1 LKTKPMKYISYL
13 TLLSLVIIVSCGPKE
28 KSIEDIVENGS
39 KAELNQKREELNT
52 SMRKLNSQIK
62 TLDKKLA
69 DFEDTSKYALV
80 EALSLVPKDFNHYVT
95 VQGDVTTDQ
104 NIMIYPQF
112 SGVLKDIYVK
122 EGDQVKKGQKLAKI
136 DDGGQ
141 SSQLEEMKAQR
152 ELAKT
157 IFERQG
163 RLWDENIGSEIQ
175 YLEAK
180 TAFEQIDNAVDQ
192 MRSQLNKSV
201 IYAPFSGKI
210 DEVITDQG
218 QVVSPGQ
225 TPIFRILNLGEMYVS
240 ANVPENYV
248 GNINEG
254 SEAIVTLS
262 AIGKSFIGKVS
273 QVSSNISESNRNFR
287 VRVSIPDSIDFV
299 KPNLIATLKLND
311 YTSKQAIVIP
321 ENILQENASGQS
333 FTFSLQMENDSIG
346 IANFRELKLGKSYQ
360 GEIEVLEGLKA
371 TDVVVTEGA
380 RTIKKDDKVRVLNFQ
395 KK

>member
-1 LKTKPMKYISYL
+1 MKYISYL

>member
-1 LKTKPMKYISYL
+1 MKYLSYL
-13 TLLSLVIIVSCGPKE
+13 TILSLVIIVSCGPKE

>member
-1 LKTKPMKYISYL
+1 MKYLSYL
-13 TLLSLVIIVSCGPKE
+13 TLLSLLISVSCGPKE
-28 KSIEDIVENGS
+28 KSIEDIIENGS
-39 KAELNQKREELNT
+39 KSELNQKREELNT

-112 SGVLKDIYVK
+112 SGVLKAIYVK

-152 ELAKT
+152 ELDKT
-157 IFERQG
+157 RFERQE

-192 MRSQLNKSV
+192 MKSQLNKSV
-201 IYAPFSGKI
+201 IYAPFAGKI

-248 GNINEG
+248 GNIREG
-254 SEAIVTLS
+254 SEAIVTLG
-262 AIGKSFIGKVS
+262 AIGKSFTGRVS

-287 VRVSIPDSIDFV
+287 VRVSIPDNIDFV

-333 FTFSLQMENDSIG
+333 FTFSLQMESDSIG
-346 IANFRELKLGKSYQ
+346 IANFRELKLGKNYQ
-360 GEIEVLEGLKA
+360 GEIEVLGGLEA
-371 TDVVVTEGA
+371 TEIVVTEGA
-380 RTIKKDDKVRVLNFQ
+380 RTIKKDDKVRVLNFI

>member
-1 LKTKPMKYISYL
+1 MKYLSYL
-13 TLLSLVIIVSCGPKE
+13 TILSLLIMVSCGPKE

-62 TLDKKLA
+62 ILDKKLT

-80 EALSLVPKDFNHYVT
+80 EALSLAPKDFNHYVT

-104 NIMIYPQF
+104 NIMIYPEF
-112 SGVLKDIYVK
+112 SGVLKNIYVK

-157 IFERQG
+157 RFERQG

-218 QVVSPGQ
+218 QVVYPGQ

-254 SEAIVTLS
+254 SEAIVTLG

-273 QVSSNISESNRNFR
+273 LVSSNISESNRNFR

-346 IANFRELKLGKSYQ
+346 IANFRELKLGKNYQ

-371 TDVVVTEGA
+371 TDIVVTEGA

>member
-1 LKTKPMKYISYL
+1 MKYISYL

-52 SMRKLNSQIK
+52 SMRKLNSQVK

>member
-1 LKTKPMKYISYL
+1 MKYLSYL
-13 TLLSLVIIVSCGPKE
+13 TILSLLISVSCGPKE

-62 TLDKKLA
+62 TLDKKLVE
-69 DFEDTSKYALV
+69 FEDSSKYALV
-80 EALSLVPKDFNHYVT
+80 EALSLAPKDFNHYVT

-141 SSQLEEMKAQR
+141 SSQLKEMKAQR
-152 ELAKT
+152 ELSKT
-157 IFERQG
+157 RFERQE

-192 MRSQLNKSV
+192 MKSQLNKSV

-210 DEVITDQG
+210 DEIITDQG

-225 TPIFRILNLGEMYVS
+225 TPIFRILNLGDMYVS

-248 GNINEG
+248 GNIREG
-254 SEAIVTLS
+254 SEAIVTLG
-262 AIGKSFIGKVS
+262 AIGKSFVGKVS

-346 IANFRELKLGKSYQ
+346 IANFQELKLGKNYQ
-360 GEIEVLEGLKA
+360 GEIEVLEGLKS
-371 TDVVVTEGA
+371 TDIVVAEGA
-380 RTIKKDDKVRVLNFQ
+380 RTIKKNDKVRVLNFQ

>member
-1 LKTKPMKYISYL
+1 MKYISYL

-254 SEAIVTLS
+254 SEAIVNLS

>member
-1 LKTKPMKYISYL
+1 MKYISYL
-13 TLLSLVIIVSCGPKE
+13 TILSLLIMVSCGPKE

-69 DFEDTSKYALV
+69 DFEDSSKYALV
-80 EALSLVPKDFNHYVT
+80 EALGLAPKDFNHYVT

-141 SSQLEEMKAQR
+141 SSQLKEMKAQR

-157 IFERQG
+157 IFERQE

-218 QVVSPGQ
+218 QVVSAGQ
-225 TPIFRILNLGEMYVS
+225 TPIFRILNLGDMYVS

-248 GNINEG
+248 GNISEG
-254 SEAIVTLS
+254 SKAIVTLG
-262 AIGKSFIGKVS
+262 AIGKSFVGKVS

-346 IANFRELKLGKSYQ
+346 IANFRELKLGKNYQ
-360 GEIEVLEGLKA
+360 GEIEVLEGLNS
-371 TDVVVTEGA
+371 TDIVVTEGA
-380 RTIKKDDKVRVLNFQ
+380 RTIKKNDKVRVLNFQ

>member
-1 LKTKPMKYISYL
+1 MKYLSYL
-13 TLLSLVIIVSCGPKE
+13 IILSLLISVSCGPKE

-62 TLDKKLA
+62 ILDKKLA

-112 SGVLKDIYVK
+112 SGVLKAIYVK
-122 EGDQVKKGQKLAKI
+122 EGDRVKKGQKLAKI

-152 ELAKT
+152 ELDKT
-157 IFERQG
+157 RFERQE

-180 TAFEQIDNAVDQ
+180 TAFEQINNAVDQ
-192 MRSQLNKSV
+192 MKSQLNKSV
-201 IYAPFSGKI
+201 IYAPFAGKI

-225 TPIFRILNLGEMYVS
+225 TPIFRILNLEEMYVS

-248 GNINEG
+248 GNIREG
-254 SEAIVTLS
+254 SEAIVTLG
-262 AIGKSFIGKVS
+262 AIGKSFTGEVS

-287 VRVSIPDSIDFV
+287 VRVSIPDNIDFV

-333 FTFSLQMENDSIG
+333 FTFSLQMESDSIG
-346 IANFRELKLGKSYQ
+346 IANFRELKLGKNYQ
-360 GEIEVLEGLKA
+360 GEIEVLGGLEA
-371 TDVVVTEGA
+371 TEIVVTEGA
-380 RTIKKDDKVRVLNFQ
+380 RTIKKDDKVRVLNFI

>member
-1 LKTKPMKYISYL
+1 MKYISYI
-13 TLLSLVIIVSCGPKE
+13 TILSLLIMVSCGPKE

-62 TLDKKLA
+62 ILDKKLT

-80 EALSLVPKDFNHYVT
+80 EALSLAPKDFNHYVT

-104 NIMIYPQF
+104 NIMIYPEF
-112 SGVLKDIYVK
+112 SGVLKHIYVK

-157 IFERQG
+157 IFERQE

-218 QVVSPGQ
+218 QVVYPGQ

-248 GNINEG
+248 GNIQEG
-254 SEAIVTLS
+254 SEAIVTLG
-262 AIGKSFIGKVS
+262 AIGKSFVGKVS
-273 QVSSNISESNRNFR
+273 KVSSNISESNRNFR

-346 IANFRELKLGKSYQ
+346 IANFRELKLGKNYQ
-360 GEIEVLEGLKA
+360 GEIEVLEGLKS
-371 TDVVVTEGA
+371 TDIVVTEGA
-380 RTIKKDDKVRVLNFQ
+380 RTIKKNDKVRVLNFQ

>member
-1 LKTKPMKYISYL
+1 MKYISYL
-13 TLLSLVIIVSCGPKE
+13 TILSLLIMVSCGPKE

-69 DFEDTSKYALV
+69 DFEDSSKYALV
-80 EALSLVPKDFNHYVT
+80 EALGLAPKDFNHYVT

-141 SSQLEEMKAQR
+141 SSQLKEMKAQR

-157 IFERQG
+157 IFERQE

-225 TPIFRILNLGEMYVS
+225 TPIFRILNLGDMYVS

-248 GNINEG
+248 GNISEG
-254 SEAIVTLS
+254 SEAIVTLG
-262 AIGKSFIGKVS
+262 AIGKSFVGKVS

-346 IANFRELKLGKSYQ
+346 IANFRELKLGKNYQ
-360 GEIEVLEGLKA
+360 GEIEVLEGLNS
-371 TDVVVTEGA
+371 TDIVVTEGA
-380 RTIKKDDKVRVLNFQ
+380 RTIKKNDKVRVLNFQ

>member
-1 LKTKPMKYISYL
+1 MKYISYL

-112 SGVLKDIYVK
+112 SGVLKNIYVK

-210 DEVITDQG
+210 DEIITDQG